1 MKIRTRMAVAIPGSP
16 MITHFLDLAA
26 VVVVVAV
33 VVVLGIFHRAT

>member
-26 VVVVVAV
+26 VAVVAV
-33 VVVLGIFHRAT
+33 VVVLGIFYRPT